1 MATKPILD
9 TLPKDFHKMPADYDF
24 SHKGI
29 INFIQYLGVNWK
41 DYEKDFSLRTDA
53 VWEKD

>member
-1 MATKPILD
+1 MATKPILE

-29 INFIQYLGVNWK
+29 Y
-41 DYEKDFSLRTDA
+41 
-53 VWEKD
+53 